1 MSCHTSGNVI
11 VRHRVL
17 ANELATLLKRT
28 SGTGDGIIA
37 FRPTEGVG
45 ERLLFGR
52 PGRLSGSFTCN
63 LREVAIMAV
72 NFRKDI

>member
-17 ANELATLLKRT
+17 ANELATLSKRT

-45 ERLLFGR
+45 ERLLFVGLDVFQ
-52 PGRLSGSFTCN
+52 GL
-63 LREVAIMAV
+63 LLAI
-72 NFRKDI
+72 